1 MRDFFKSRK
10 GKLLLAGAA
19 VLVGMIVFSAR
30 SGGIATWPQQ
40 ALSLALYPFQK
51 AAQVVTDAVSGWAGV
66 FLNARENYEENIRL
80 QEEVDSLQNQL
91 ARYQSLEQENERLRE
106 MLDIRQENPDLTL
119 IDAAVIARDPSDFSA
134 FTIDRG
140 SLSGVSLYD
149 PVITSAGLVGYV
161 GEVSLT
167 TARVV
172 TLYSPDCNVGAAAA
186 DTGDSGNITGDL
198 SLSREGLTRMELIPR
213 DAELSAGSLLM
224 TTGLTGSFPEGILIG
239 EVVEV
244 QMEESGISL
253 WASVRP
259 AADIE
264 GASSVFVVT
273 DFPGKG
279 ADEGEGGPD
288 S

>member
-1 MRDFFKSRK
+1 MT
-10 GKLLLAGAA
+10 AA
-19 VLVGMIVFSAR
+19 L
-30 SGGIATWPQQ
+30 
-40 ALSLALYPFQK
+40 
-51 AAQVVTDAVSGWAGV
+51 
-66 FLNARENYEENIRL
+66 
-80 QEEVDSLQNQL
+80 
-91 ARYQSLEQENERLRE
+91 
-106 MLDIRQENPDLTL
+106 
-119 IDAAVIARDPSDFSA
+119 
-134 FTIDRG
+134 
-140 SLSGVSLYD
+140 
-149 PVITSAGLVGYV
+149 
-161 GEVSLT
+161 SLT

-253 WASVRP
+253 RASVRP

-279 ADEGEGGPD
+279 ADEGEGGSD

>member
-106 MLDIRQENPDLTL
+106 ML
-119 IDAAVIARDPSDFSA
+119 
-134 FTIDRG
+134 
-140 SLSGVSLYD
+140 
-149 PVITSAGLVGYV
+149 
-161 GEVSLT
+161 EVE
-167 TARVV
+167 R
-172 TLYSPDCNVGAAAA
+172 
-186 DTGDSGNITGDL
+186 
-198 SLSREGLTRMELIPR
+198 
-213 DAELSAGSLLM
+213 
-224 TTGLTGSFPEGILIG
+224 
-239 EVVEV
+239 
-244 QMEESGISL
+244 
-253 WASVRP
+253 
-259 AADIE
+259 
-264 GASSVFVVT
+264 
-273 DFPGKG
+273 
-279 ADEGEGGPD
+279 
-288 S
+288 

>member
-1 MRDFFKSRK
+1 MRDFFKSTK
-10 GKLLLAGAA
+10 GKLLLAAAA

-51 AAQVVTDAVSGWAGV
+51 AAQVVTDTVSGWADV
-66 FLNARENYEENIRL
+66 FLNARENYEENLRL
-80 QEEVDSLQNQL
+80 QEEVDSLRNQL

-106 MLDIRQENPDLTL
+106 MLDIRQENPGLSL
-119 IDAAVIARDPSDFSA
+119 LDASVIARDPSDFSA

-161 GEVSLT
+161 GELSLT

-198 SLSREGLTRMELIPR
+198 SLAREGLTRMELIPR
-213 DAELSAGSLLM
+213 DAGLSAGSLLM

-259 AADIE
+259 AADVE

-279 ADEGEGGPD
+279 AEEETSG

>member
-1 MRDFFKSRK
+1 MRRTSGCRR
-10 GKLLLAGAA
+10 
-19 VLVGMIVFSAR
+19 R
-30 SGGIATWPQQ
+30 SIP
-40 ALSLALYPFQK
+40 S
-51 AAQVVTDAVSGWAGV
+51 
-66 FLNARENYEENIRL
+66 
-80 QEEVDSLQNQL
+80 QNQL
-91 ARYQSLEQENERLRE
+91 APYQSLEQENERLRE
-106 MLDIRQENPDLTL
+106 MLDIRQENPYLTL
-119 IDAAVIARDPSDFSA
+119 IGAAGHRPGPVRLLRLY
-134 FTIDRG
+134 DRPQPKP
-140 SLSGVSLYD
+140 SGVSLYD

-273 DFPGKG
+273 DFPGQ
-279 ADEGEGGPD
+279 GGG
-288 S
+288 

>member
-253 WASVRP
+253 KSEAKRS
-259 AADIE
+259 
-264 GASSVFVVT
+264 
-273 DFPGKG
+273 
-279 ADEGEGGPD
+279 
-288 S
+288 

>member
-10 GKLLLAGAA
+10 GKLLLAAVA
-19 VLVGMIVFSAR
+19 VLVGMMVFSAR

-51 AAQVVTDAVSGWAGV
+51 IAQVVTDTASDWGSV
-66 FLNARENYEENIRL
+66 FFHARENYQKTLDL
-80 QEEVDSLQNQL
+80 QQEVDSLRQQL
-91 ARYQSLEQENERLRE
+91 AQYQSLENENERLRE
-106 MLDIRQENPDLTL
+106 MLQIRQENPELTL
-119 IDAAVIARDPSDFSA
+119 LDASVIARDPVDFSA
-134 FTIDRG
+134 FTIDQG

-149 PVITSAGLVGYV
+149 PVMTSGGLVGYV
-161 GEVSLT
+161 GELSLT
-167 TARVV
+167 TSRVV
-172 TLYSPDCNVGAAAA
+172 TLYSPDCNVGAVAA
-186 DTGDSGNITGDL
+186 DTGDSGNVTGNL
-198 SLSREGLTRMELIPR
+198 ELSREGLTRMELIPR
-213 DAELSAGSLLM
+213 EAELAPGSLLI

-239 EVVEV
+239 EVVDV

-253 WASVRP
+253 WASVKP

-279 ADEGEGGPD
+279 GD
-288 S
+288 SEDGA

>member
-1 MRDFFKSRK
+1 METARILIVEDEVPIAE
-10 GKLLLAGAA
+10 LLQYG
-19 VLVGMIVFSAR
+19 
-30 SGGIATWPQQ
+30 
-40 ALSLALYPFQK
+40 FQK
-51 AAQVVTDAVSGWAGV
+51 EGFAVCCAQ
-66 FLNARENYEENIRL
+66 
-80 QEEVDSLQNQL
+80 
-91 ARYQSLEQENERLRE
+91 
-106 MLDIRQENPDLTL
+106 
-119 IDAAVIARDPSDFSA
+119 
-134 FTIDRG
+134 
-140 SLSGVSLYD
+140 
-149 PVITSAGLVGYV
+149 
-161 GEVSLT
+161 
-167 TARVV
+167 TA
-172 TLYSPDCNVGAAAA
+172 GAAAA

-279 ADEGEGGPD
+279 ADEETSG